1 MAILRYTASQLS
13 ECVGLVQAHRL
24 LDDPAAAP
32 PQTYYIDQEG
42 QLQTVEDEERR
53 KAQASA
59 EKQRKDKGEKLTQ
72 ARAGFKAQMEKF
84 SKSLA
89 REDFESAL
97 TMKTELIESE
107 NVAKEELD
115 KVKVSSRALFQKGF
129 AFAEVARNDYAAGQ
143 LDELEIAEKNFNANM
158 DNKDLLDSFLG
169 TASTVKKNLQS
180 KYADQWTE
188 PTAAADAPKDEG
200 DE

>member
-1 MAILRYTASQLS
+1 MKIRCLLLTGSVAILRYTASQLS

-115 KVKVSSRALFQKGF
+115 KVEGIPPWPTTAESACWKRENRYSIARHIKLQNQEQKNNG
-129 AFAEVARNDYAAGQ
+129 
-143 LDELEIAEKNFNANM
+143 
-158 DNKDLLDSFLG
+158 
-169 TASTVKKNLQS
+169 
-180 KYADQWTE
+180 
-188 PTAAADAPKDEG
+188 
-200 DE
+200 